1 MNLTSALTLLAGIGL
16 FLYGMD
22 LMGQGLKNAAGAS
35 LEKLLEKLT
44 NNRIKGAALGT
55 GVTCVI
61 QSSAATCIMCL
72 GFINAGV
79 MTLAQAI
86 PVAMGANL
94 GSTITGQILRLGD
107 IASQNV
113 FLTMLKPS
121 SFAPLLIAYG
131 VVVLVFIKSRRKR
144 INNIATVLLG
154 LGILFVG
161 MSTMEN
167 TISPLK
173 DDPSFQSLF
182 TTFSNPFV
190 GILFG
195 ALVTAV
201 IQSSSASVGILQALT
216 STGVITWRIAIP
228 VIMGQNIGK
237 CITVWLGSL
246 NASKDSKRL
255 TLIHFLFNVIGTI
268 LFSTVIYG
276 SNAIFH
282 FTFWDKVLN
291 RGNVA
296 DFHSIF
302 NLVTLLVLLPFTN
315 QLAALSRSV
324 IKDKKTINEK
334 HRLDQL
340 DDLLLKTPSVAL
352 ESARKVTIQMGYAA
366 KENFEIVSSFLTN
379 YDPSKIDI
387 LEENE
392 RFLDQA
398 ESKVSDY
405 LVRINNAMIGNSG
418 NMETN
423 EVLRAVSDF
432 ERIGD
437 YDVNIYHMINFDRE
451 NNVAFSAQCMKE
463 IEDMVEAI
471 RSILSTTV
479 EAYENRD
486 TVIAAR
492 VQPLQE
498 VISSLKELMQAR
510 HIERLKNNQ
519 CSVQAGISLIEFLN
533 NADRISG
540 HCSNIAIHTI
550 RGLDKSAYFD
560 THDYLHTVHNEG
572 TDEYKA
578 LYHYY
583 ESKFYEPMAS
593 LPLDAEDDLKQ
604 EAGEQMSSTAQEH
617 SSKKHSDKEEDRKK
631 KKKKNR
637 S

>member
-35 LEKLLEKLT
+35 LEKLLERLT
-44 NNRIKGAALGT
+44 NNRIKGAVLGT

-79 MTLAQAI
+79 MTLTQAI

-107 IASQNV
+107 IASQNI

-131 VVVLVFIKSRRKR
+131 VIVLVFIKSRRKR
-144 INNIATVLLG
+144 INNVATVLLG

-173 DDPSFQSLF
+173 DDPSFQKLF
-182 TTFSNPFV
+182 TTFSNPLV

-195 ALVTAV
+195 ALVTAI

-216 STGVITWRIAIP
+216 STGVITWRIAFP

-255 TLIHFLFNVIGTI
+255 TLIHFLFNIIGTI
-268 LFSTVIYG
+268 LFSAVIYG
-276 SNAIFH
+276 FNAIFH

-296 DFHSIF
+296 DFHSLF
-302 NLVTLLVLLPFTN
+302 NLVTMIVLLPFTN
-315 QLAALSRSV
+315 QLAALSRKV
-324 IKDKKTINEK
+324 IKDKKAINEK

-366 KENFEIVSSFLTN
+366 KENFEIVSSFLTE

-486 TVIAAR
+486 RVIAAR
-492 VQPLQE
+492 VEPLQE

-533 NADRISG
+533 NSDRISG

-550 RGLDKSAYFD
+550 RSLDKSAYFD

-572 TDEYKA
+572 TEEYKA

-583 ESKFYEPMAS
+583 ESKYYEPMAS
-593 LPLDAEDDLKQ
+593 LPLDTEDDSLKP
-604 EAGEQMSSTAQEH
+604 EAEIKVKADQH
-617 SSKKHSDKEEDRKK
+617 SSGKHGDKETDHKK